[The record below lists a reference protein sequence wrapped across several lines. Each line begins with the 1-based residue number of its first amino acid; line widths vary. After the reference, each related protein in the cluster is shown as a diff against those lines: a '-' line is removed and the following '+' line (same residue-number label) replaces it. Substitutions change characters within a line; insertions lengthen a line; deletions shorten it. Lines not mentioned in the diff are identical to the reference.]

1 MLNRSQIW
9 LMRGATVMMAVLF
22 GVSVTLLVWASTLT
36 AAIAPGTLTW
46 QGVVDVVTAFT
57 LVVLGA
63 LVTIRANALVGRR
76 ALRLAY
82 GVATVLAPL
91 MLAAMW
97 LYAGRLLWN
106 VLLVGLAW
114 RMWLLLYTLPAA
126 IAVWRPRRRRPVGT
140 IGLEAGGAE
149 GGW

>member
-1 MLNRSQIW
+1 MW
-9 LMRGATVMMAVLF
+9 LMRAATVVMAVLF

-36 AAIAPGTLTW
+36 VAIAPGTVTW
-46 QGVVDVVTAFT
+46 QGVTDVVTAFT
-57 LVVLGA
+57 LVILGA
-63 LVTIRANALVGRR
+63 LVTIRANALVGRT
-76 ALRLAY
+76 AMRLAY
-82 GVATVLAPL
+82 GVMTALLPL

-126 IAVWRPRRRRPVGT
+126 IAVWRPSRRRIGT
-140 IGLEAGGAE
+140 IGFEAGR
-149 GGW
+149 